1 MATVI
6 PGPLRCRGPAGGGRG
21 RAGGSARARACVCAC
36 VAAGGGADG
45 VSGGLSPWAVL
56 RGGADVCDRGSLART
71 GSDALLLEER
81 RVWGTRSPVRVL
93 FGGRGVTSRPAT
105 PGVGERLKRSGGAG
119 GLGNLSEAHTTFVLA
134 CGVRVT
140 CLFLICVWI
149 CVQFILVYT
158 RYLWIFGSLSVRTCP
173 LELCI
178 ACVLCLDL

>member
-93 FGGRGVTSRPAT
+93 FGGRGGHVP
-105 PGVGERLKRSGGAG
+105 PGDPRGWGETETVWGCGRLGK
-119 GLGNLSEAHTTFVLA
+119 
-134 CGVRVT
+134 
-140 CLFLICVWI
+140 
-149 CVQFILVYT
+149 
-158 RYLWIFGSLSVRTCP
+158 
-173 LELCI
+173 LE
-178 ACVLCLDL
+178 